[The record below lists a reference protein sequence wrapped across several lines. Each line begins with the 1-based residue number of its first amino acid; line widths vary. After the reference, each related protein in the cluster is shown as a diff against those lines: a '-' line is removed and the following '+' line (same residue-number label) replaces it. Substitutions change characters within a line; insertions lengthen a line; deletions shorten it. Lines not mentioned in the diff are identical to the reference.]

1 MKEFITILPHSI
13 QALLAAIFT
22 YLITALGSSVVF
34 LFKKPKKLIL
44 DSMISFAAGVMIA
57 ASFFSLIEPAITM
70 AKNLKLCVWLTLV
83 IGVISGGIF
92 LFICDKTFDHFQNK
106 FSNNKIKNNSM
117 KRIWL
122 LIFSITIHNIPEGL
136 AIGVAFGSL
145 TYNLN
150 GATLAAA
157 FALAIGI
164 GIQNFPEGSAISLPL
179 LREGFSRKKAFFW
192 GQISGIVEPISALLG
207 AILIIKVRFLLPFC
221 LAFAGGAMI
230 YVVVE
235 ELIPECQKGENKN
248 IMAFIILIGFC
259 IMMALDVALG

>member
-1 MKEFITILPHSI
+1 MKEFIINLPHPM
-13 QALLAAIFT
+13 QALISAIFT
-22 YLITALGSSVVF
+22 YLITTLGAAVVF
-34 LFKKPKKLIL
+34 LFKKPKKIIL
-44 DSMISFAAGVMIA
+44 DSMVSFAAGVMIA
-57 ASFFSLIEPAITM
+57 ASFFSLIAPAINM
-70 AKNLKLCVWLTLV
+70 AENLHLCVWLTLV
-83 IGVISGGIF
+83 IGVLFGGLF
-92 LFICDKTFDHFQNK
+92 LFICDKIFDHFQNK
-106 FSNNKIKNNSM
+106 FSKNSNKNNSL

-122 LIFSITIHNIPEGL
+122 LVFSITIHNIPEGL
-136 AIGVAFGSL
+136 AIGVAFGSIG
-145 TYNLN
+145 YNLD

-157 FALAIGI
+157 FALAMGI

-192 GQISGIVEPISALLG
+192 GQISAIVEPISALLG
-207 AILIIKVRFLLPFC
+207 AILIMKIRLLLPFC